1 MKKYV
6 SASFWDYA
14 GERALKTAIQALF
27 VSGLVGG
34 NLFDLDWTEIGSL
47 AGGMA
52 LASILTSVLFYK
64 GDGTDNP
71 DDTSTGTVKG

>member
-47 AGGMA
+47 AGGHGSC
-52 LASILTSVLFYK
+52 LHLDQCPFLQRRWY
-64 GDGTDNP
+64 
-71 DDTSTGTVKG
+71 